1 MGKNTKRNLIM
12 NILPFFAWLLD
23 SFGILLIPIPL
34 AVTAFIGIR
43 NIGKA
48 NSRKELN
55 ICNVVL
61 LISCVCGE
69 ALSTYYYY
77 HNVSSDYMTKAVGV
91 LAVIIAAAEV
101 LILAVINNICF
112 KPKETDSES

>member
-1 MGKNTKRNLIM
+1 MKRNLIM

-34 AVTAFIGIR
+34 AVTAFVGIR
-43 NIGKA
+43 NTSKA

-55 ICNVVL
+55 IYNVVL
-61 LISCVCGE
+61 LTSCVCGE

-77 HNVSSDYMTKAVGV
+77 NNVSNDYMTKVVGV

-101 LILAVINNICF
+101 LILAVINNIIYR
-112 KPKETDSES
+112 SR